1 MDRALLGRL
10 AGVLFLVG
18 SLATIPVNRLFEPA
32 VGPWA
37 DWITALGVASGALC
51 FLLPWHRL
59 GDRSLH
65 AIGVIA
71 TLEVAVTM
79 WGVRPHGTA
88 YVWFLVFVVV
98 FVAYAFADRRAVAAH
113 TLFAVSALAVPPLL
127 GGGVNSLAEMLIA
140 APILVVAAAVVVH
153 LREGLQA
160 QQAAVLA
167 EARSDPLTGVG
178 NLRMLTERLDYEL
191 PRHSRAQRPLALLVL
206 DLDRFK
212 EVNDTL
218 GHPVGDQLLRDVAA
232 VLRRTVRSGD
242 TVVRQGG
249 DEFCVLAPETSRE
262 EAQELAR
269 RVKQAL
275 HRLVAVGEP
284 LSASIGVAAFPG
296 DATTPDLLLAQADL
310 QQRRDKAAGRG
321 TARGALRAVR

>member
-1 MDRALLGRL
+1 MDRPVLGRL

-37 DWITALGVASGALC
+37 DWFTALGVASGALC
-51 FLLPWHRL
+51 FLLPWERL

-65 AIGVIA
+65 VVAVVA
-71 TLEVAVTM
+71 TVEVAMTM
-79 WGVRPHGTA
+79 WGVRPHGEA

-98 FVAYAFADRRAVAAH
+98 FVAYAFEDRRAVAGH
-113 TLFAVSALAVPPLL
+113 TLLAVSALVVPPVL
-127 GGGVNSLAEMLIA
+127 GGGGNALAEMLIA
-140 APILVVAAAVVVH
+140 APILVVASAVVVH

-160 QQAAVLA
+160 QQAAVAA
-167 EARSDPLTGVG
+167 EARSDPLTGAG

-191 PRHSRAQRPLALLVL
+191 PRHARAGRPLALLVL

-212 EVNDTL
+212 AVNDTL
-218 GHPVGDQLLRDVAA
+218 GHPLGDQLLREVAA
-232 VLRRTVRSGD
+232 VLRDTVRGGD

-249 DEFCVLAPETSRE
+249 DEFCVLAPETTPE
-262 EAQELAR
+262 EARELAGR
-269 RVKQAL
+269 IKQAL

-284 LSASIGVAAFPG
+284 LSASVGVAAFPA

-321 TARGALRAVR
+321 PARGALRAVR